1 MRRWWRRRRRRRN
14 LWQKSKKSWLGGLE
28 VDKAT
33 EAEDANW
40 DPFPVLETQVRGG
53 YHRQEH
59 GRGHQEAQWPSRSAG
74 EGISC
79 FFWKALLPYGTIRV
93 FPNKYA
99 FSVQTTTTNTF
110 TFIWKLQK
118 MGLEVPE
125 VPV

>member
-1 MRRWWRRRRRRRN
+1 MAEEEEEEEEPGAEVEEAPV
-14 LWQKSKKSWLGGLE
+14 GGLE

-33 EAEDANW
+33 EEEDANC

-79 FFWKALLPYGTIRV
+79 FLGKRSNGTIRV
-93 FPNKYA
+93 FPHKYA
-99 FSVQTTTTNTF
+99 FSAQTTTTNTF